1 MMRIAWV
8 SCCAMLVAGGA
19 SAQRFPDHPTIAMN
33 GITYTPQSLAARD
46 LGAPGDQTAPFPA
59 HKVIGNVYYVG
70 TRSLS
75 SFLIVTTD
83 GSILINSSYE
93 QNVPNIRASV
103 EQLGFR
109 FSEIKIVLGSNAHDQ
124 HQEGNALVKSLTG
137 ARVIA
142 MAEDVPAL
150 RGLRPGGKEHPVD
163 RIVHDGST
171 VTLGGTTLT
180 AHLTAGHTAGCTTW
194 TMAAEEG
201 GRTYNVRIG
210 CSLRVPPFITPRVVA
225 EFTHTFQVMRQLA
238 CDVPLSDYP
247 AAYEMEAKVARR
259 ESGGPNPFVDAAGC
273 RSEVDLEEAMFHAS
287 TDGAQLHHATR

>member
-1 MMRIAWV
+1 
-8 SCCAMLVAGGA
+8 MLVAGGA

-46 LGAPGDQTAPFPA
+46 LGAPGDKTAPFPA

-75 SFLIVTTD
+75 SFLIVTKD

-142 MAEDVPAL
+142 VAADVPAL
-150 RGLRPGGKEHPVD
+150 RGLTPGGKEHPVD
-163 RIVHDGST
+163 ADQRSAHTEGS
-171 VTLGGTTLT
+171 
-180 AHLTAGHTAGCTTW
+180 H
-194 TMAAEEG
+194 E
-201 GRTYNVRIG
+201 
-210 CSLRVPPFITPRVVA
+210 
-225 EFTHTFQVMRQLA
+225 
-238 CDVPLSDYP
+238 
-247 AAYEMEAKVARR
+247 RR
-259 ESGGPNPFVDAAGC
+259 EQLPRGVIAPKLCQSSRY
-273 RSEVDLEEAMFHAS
+273 RSRCSSSRHWR
-287 TDGAQLHHATR
+287 TRS